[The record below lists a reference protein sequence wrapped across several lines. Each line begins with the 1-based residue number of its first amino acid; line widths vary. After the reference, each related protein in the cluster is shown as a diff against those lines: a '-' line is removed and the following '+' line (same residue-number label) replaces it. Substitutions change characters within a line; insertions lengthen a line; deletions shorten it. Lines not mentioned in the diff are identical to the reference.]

1 MSKIYGLMI
10 FGLAVVLSACSKIYH
25 IQHLENQYAVSK
37 CIENPGTLMLNN
49 QKFNLPVK
57 AKIILVSGDTLSGVI
72 TQVYKKGYFLE
83 KSSSDKGLV
92 ETQSVIKIIIDEPT
106 KDEDV
111 NEPKVYFSE
120 SIINQDFNVIAFYH
134 YKFFSIEPI
143 ITVESRLKNSV
154 FFHVKNCKKIGG
166 DAVIISPDL
175 STSRVIKFI

>member
-1 MSKIYGLMI
+1 MI
-10 FGLAVVLSACSKIYH
+10 FGLAVVLGACSKNYYIRD
-25 IQHLENQYAVSK
+25 LENQYAVSK
-37 CIENPGTLMLNN
+37 SVENPEILLLNN
-49 QKFNLPVK
+49 QKFNLPLRT
-57 AKIILVSGDTLSGVI
+57 KIILVSGDTLSGVL
-72 TQVYKKGYFLE
+72 THVHKKGYFLE

-92 ETQSVIKIIIDEPT
+92 ETHSVIKVIIDEPA
-106 KDEDV
+106 KGEDV
-111 NEPKVYFSE
+111 NEPKVYFSD

-175 STSRVIKFI
+175 ITSRVIKFN